1 MPDNEFSVMDLE
13 RIKSSISQRFPV
25 LMVDKIIE
33 IDEGKRVV
41 GIKNVTGNEK
51 IFLGH
56 FPDKAVFP
64 GSMIIEAAAQVSTF
78 LFYESKNPSRKL
90 DFYLGVVKDARFY
103 RPVVPGE
110 QMRIEAESVR
120 LAENSADVEV
130 KVFVKEE
137 KVASGELIFVRRK

>member
-51 IFLGH
+51 ISLGH

-64 GSMIIEAAAQVSTF
+64 
-78 LFYESKNPSRKL
+78 
-90 DFYLGVVKDARFY
+90 
-103 RPVVPGE
+103 
-110 QMRIEAESVR
+110 
-120 LAENSADVEV
+120 
-130 KVFVKEE
+130 
-137 KVASGELIFVRRK
+137 